1 MKVQTDL
8 TVGSTFS
15 NITDEAKA
23 ISERTSN
30 FFGDANQEAK
40 NFTKNITNSIN
51 STWGYFT
58 HIIK

>member
-15 NITDEAKA
+15 NITDEAKV
-23 ISERTSN
+23 ISEETVN
-30 FFGDANQEAK
+30 FFSDANQEAK
-40 NFTKNITNSIN
+40 SFTKSVTNTIN